1 MRGGYIL
8 HTGTVVE
15 GTLRI
20 GDTMNLHIDE
30 VRRRLIMNNH
40 TGTHALN
47 HTLRVVLGP
56 ESDQKGSLVAPDRL
70 RFDFTN
76 KVSCLN
82 NQCISKFLDVVQFS
96 LRFGIEGKPI
106 SKFIKLLYITQ

>member
-1 MRGGYIL
+1 MICYNCLLQSVEFSVTNVQVQGGYIL

-15 GTLRI
+15 GTLRV
-20 GDTMNLHIDE
+20 GDTMSLHIDE
-30 VRRRLIMNNH
+30 VRRRLVMNNH

-47 HTLRVVLGP
+47 HTLRLVLGP

-76 KVSCLN
+76 KVSCLHN
-82 NQCISKFLDVVQFS
+82 NCLVPE
-96 LRFGIEGKPI
+96 LGK
-106 SKFIKLLYITQ
+106 YE